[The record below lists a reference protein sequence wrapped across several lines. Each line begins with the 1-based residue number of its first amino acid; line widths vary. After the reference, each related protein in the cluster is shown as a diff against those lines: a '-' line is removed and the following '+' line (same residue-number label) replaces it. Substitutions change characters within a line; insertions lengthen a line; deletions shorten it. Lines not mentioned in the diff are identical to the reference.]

1 MRHIQVALQPT
12 GQEYIELCHLLKV
25 AGLADSSGQ
34 GKRMVADGL
43 VRINGQIETRK
54 AAKIRVGIEVHC
66 LDHCIT
72 VVAAE

>member
-1 MRHIQVALQPT
+1 MKHIQVPLQPG

-43 VRINGQIETRK
+43 VRIDGRTETRK
-54 AAKIRVGIEVHC
+54 AAKIRTGVEVHC
-66 LDHCIT
+66 LDHCIS